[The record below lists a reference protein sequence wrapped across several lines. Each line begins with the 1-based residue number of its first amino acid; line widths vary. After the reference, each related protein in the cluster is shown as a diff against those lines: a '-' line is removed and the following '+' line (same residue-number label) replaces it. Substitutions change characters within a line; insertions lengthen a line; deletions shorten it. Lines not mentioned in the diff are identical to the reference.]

1 MFFSVAK
8 TSKTIVLGVP
18 RNGFLVFLWGAIH
31 SSSDEI
37 FPLYFTSN
45 TSVRQQT
52 NSGKTNRHTT
62 LNTVNYLRN
71 YRVQKIRTLLELW
84 LMWTIPKQSKRGT
97 ARDATTSGREFH
109 WLSMVF
115 PNNKT
120 PLVRTRRA
128 RARACNTLCRTYWQT
143 AEPLRAT
150 DPQRSINDRGLL
162 ESLDQSSRKRWGE
175 WKDICCPLSSNRG
188 LRYFINSVL
197 SKYN

>member
-1 MFFSVAK
+1 
-8 TSKTIVLGVP
+8 
-18 RNGFLVFLWGAIH
+18 
-31 SSSDEI
+31 
-37 FPLYFTSN
+37 
-45 TSVRQQT
+45 
-52 NSGKTNRHTT
+52 
-62 LNTVNYLRN
+62 
-71 YRVQKIRTLLELW
+71 
-84 LMWTIPKQSKRGT
+84 MWTIPKQSKRGT

-109 WLSMVF
+109 WLSFVF

-197 SKYN
+197 SKYNLGILRNRIFARVARMWAISVLRKMGTFLVKIEILDFTLFLSHSLSYSFWSSPSRLRVYFIVYSFTSTGTVERQETCACASREQT